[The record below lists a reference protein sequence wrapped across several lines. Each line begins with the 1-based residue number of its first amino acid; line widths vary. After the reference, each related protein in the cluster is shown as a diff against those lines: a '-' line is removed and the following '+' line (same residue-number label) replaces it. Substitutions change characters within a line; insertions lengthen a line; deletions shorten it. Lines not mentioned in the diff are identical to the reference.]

1 MPDPNTFSD
10 EMTTLRKKHAKLLT
24 FLFVDERSSEHHPFV
39 QSLIRSEEISSNPH
53 YVLKAKLRPYQ
64 LTGVSWMLN
73 LRELGLHGLLC
84 DDMGL
89 GKTIQTLSVIA
100 ARWLEKSKSN
110 DMATLCE
117 TPSLVLCPGSV
128 VSHWNEISEH
138 FKDILIP
145 VPCFQITKD
154 VKEFMSNPRA
164 VIIMS
169 YGLFRNNVCIIKEF
183 LNDGT
188 MSCWTRGM

>member
-1 MPDPNTFSD
+1 
-10 EMTTLRKKHAKLLT
+10 
-24 FLFVDERSSEHHPFV
+24 
-39 QSLIRSEEISSNPH
+39 
-53 YVLKAKLRPYQ
+53 
-64 LTGVSWMLN
+64 MLN
-73 LRELGLHGLLC
+73 LRDLGLHGLLC

-110 DMATLCE
+110 DMTVSCKA
-117 TPSLVLCPGSV
+117 PSLVLCPGSV
-128 VSHWNEISEH
+128 VSHWKSEISEH

-154 VKEFMSNPRA
+154 IKEFMYNPRA

-169 YGLFRNNVCIIKEF
+169 YGLFRNNV
-183 LNDGT
+183 
-188 MSCWTRGM
+188 